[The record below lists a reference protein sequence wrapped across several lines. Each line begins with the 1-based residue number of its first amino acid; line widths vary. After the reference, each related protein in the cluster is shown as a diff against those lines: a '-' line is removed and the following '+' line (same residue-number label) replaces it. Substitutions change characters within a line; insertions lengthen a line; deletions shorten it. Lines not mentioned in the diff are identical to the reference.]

1 MKEDSTKGNASGVD
15 VFVESARAYCS
26 LIERR
31 AEVSR
36 SELLSRAQALLADL
50 HARAS
55 SLPSPKSGE
64 SPTYRK
70 IGNEEWWQLFESLR
84 NQLREYDSFWV
95 ANPES
100 DVPSAP
106 GESSLAD
113 DLADVYREL
122 KNGLIAWDSTE
133 PTLRA
138 DAVWEWQFGFE
149 VHWGDHALKAMR
161 AIHRI
166 RSEPG
171 AHEPRQDV

>member
-1 MKEDSTKGNASGVD
+1 MKERSTKGNASGVD
-15 VFVESARAYCS
+15 AFVESARAYCS

-36 SELLSRAQALLADL
+36 SELVSSARVLLADL

-55 SLPSPKSGE
+55 SLPNQKLGE
-64 SPTYRK
+64 SPTSRK
-70 IGNEEWWQLFESLR
+70 IGNEGWWRLFESLR

-95 ANPES
+95 EHPES

-122 KNGLIAWDSTE
+122 KDGLMAWDSTE

-138 DAVWEWQFGFE
+138 GAVWEWRFGFE
-149 VHWGDHALKAMR
+149 VHWGDHAVKAMR

-166 RSEPG
+166 RPEPT
-171 AHEPRQDV
+171 AQEPRQDV